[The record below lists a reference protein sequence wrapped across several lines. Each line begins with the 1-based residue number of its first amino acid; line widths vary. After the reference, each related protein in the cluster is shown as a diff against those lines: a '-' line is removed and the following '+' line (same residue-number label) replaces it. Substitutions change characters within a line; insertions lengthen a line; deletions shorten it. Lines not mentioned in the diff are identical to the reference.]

1 MRPLEIS
8 PKVAAVAFPL
18 EMSPADAVVALPPE
32 MSPKAEVDFPID
44 MSPAKAEQPSTSVRI
59 IVALSLRT
67 FFMDL
72 SPSKGSESETQLLRL
87 DTGSVFTEQSR
98 YKKADGGRY
107 CILSP
112 AINLVRHP

>member
-1 MRPLEIS
+1 M
-8 PKVAAVAFPL
+8 PL
-18 EMSPADAVVALPPE
+18 EMSPEAADVAFPPDITPVAE
-32 MSPKAEVDFPID
+32 VAFPSDMSPKAEVDLPSD
-44 MSPAKAEQPSTSVRI
+44 MSPAKAEQPSTSVRS

-98 YKKADGGRY
+98 YKKADGGG
-107 CILSP
+107 IAFSHLP
-112 AINLVRHP
+112 